1 MKIIP
6 LILFSLIFIG
16 QAQARQLE
24 DVEFEEQIS
33 LTAGDSPLKLNG
45 LGIRYKFFF
54 KIYIAALYVEK
65 LTHKADDLISAKGA
79 KRIRMYFLYDEVSKE
94 KLVNG
99 WLEGFQNNLGE
110 QEFQDLESRIK
121 QFNAM
126 FETVNRGDQI
136 LLDYLPTKGTRVTI
150 KNKLRGT
157 IEGADFYAALMKIWL
172 GDSPVKE
179 DLKNALL
186 GIEEDDF

>member
-6 LILFSLIFIG
+6 LILFLSFFIG

-24 DVEFEEQIS
+24 DVEFEEQLS

-65 LTHKADDLISAKGA
+65 LTHKADDLINAKGA

-99 WLEGFQNNLGE
+99 WLEGFESNLSK
-110 QEFQDLESRIK
+110 QTYQQLKPRID
-121 QFNAM
+121 QFNQL

-136 LLDYLPTKGTRVTI
+136 LLDYLPDKGTQVTI
-150 KNKLRGT
+150 KNKLRGV

-186 GIEEDDF
+186 GIEDDF

>member
-6 LILFSLIFIG
+6 LILFLLFFIG

-24 DVEFEEQIS
+24 DVEFEEQLS
-33 LTAGDSPLKLNG
+33 LTADDSPLKLNG

-65 LTHKADDLISAKGA
+65 LTHKADDLINAKGF
-79 KRIRMYFLYDEVSKE
+79 KRIQMYFLYDEVTKE

-110 QEFQDLESRIK
+110 QEFQDLESRIE

-136 LLDYLPTKGTRVTI
+136 LLDYLPAKGTRVTI
-150 KNKLRGT
+150 KNKLRGV

-172 GDSPVKE
+172 GDSPVKQ

-186 GIEEDDF
+186 GIEDDF